1 MSHLRRKKSS
11 IRPEGYALNVTKC
24 EPACIVLAQHHV
36 TMVTVTVGSTALVLI
51 LWGVQFANTLSAN
64 VAYTETITGIFK
76 SEGEANLGMSYW

>member
-1 MSHLRRKKSS
+1 
-11 IRPEGYALNVTKC
+11 
-24 EPACIVLAQHHV
+24 
-36 TMVTVTVGSTALVLI
+36 MVTVTVGSTALVLI